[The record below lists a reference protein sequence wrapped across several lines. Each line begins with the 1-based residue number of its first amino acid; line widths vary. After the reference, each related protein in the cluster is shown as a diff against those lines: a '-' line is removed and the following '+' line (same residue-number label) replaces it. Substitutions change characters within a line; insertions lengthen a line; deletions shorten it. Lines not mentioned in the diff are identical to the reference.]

1 MPVSIKSLVANSGLV
16 ALTFK
21 QKLDSVEDAGV
32 PIFPPTYPAPERGQ
46 HRFDTPYTVNETKE
60 GTRIC
65 DLDSVQSQ
73 ANRMEAAFTSDLGN
87 LVPQHMV
94 QAGNH
99 RIALTELPH
108 RIADASIRATDL
120 AGDIREGML
129 AISAGDP
136 APLAAIAPTS
146 LIYGVWDSRDTQVKL
161 PRAVRSEIR
170 AYDVSVF
177 TRSAQFTGA
186 FPKEALG
193 IEDKNWEKKGEHGA
207 AGVGFAPTPSVD
219 AHGGILVHGEII
231 HTASVLLNVLRKY
244 RTTDG
249 SDILPNYLLGLTLG
263 GLLVGGRDY
272 NLRSGCCLVPAAPAE
287 WQTVDRNGERQS
299 IEVDEN
305 AVINELHV
313 GAEAWAACVSIR
325 LGGEPVAHEYDAN
338 SGRAMF
344 PRSKE

>member
-1 MPVSIKSLVANSGLV
+1 MPVSIRSLVANSGLV

-21 QKLDSVEDAGV
+21 QKLKSIEGPGV

-46 HRFDTPYTVNETKE
+46 HRFDTPYTVNLTKE

-73 ANRMEAAFTSDLGN
+73 ANRMETAFTSDLADF
-87 LVPQHMV
+87 VPQHMV
-94 QAGNH
+94 QADTH
-99 RIALTELPH
+99 QVSLTELPH

-120 AGDIREGML
+120 ASDIRDGML

-136 APLAAIAPTS
+136 VPLTAIAPTS

-186 FPKEALG
+186 FPKEALDIG
-193 IEDKNWEKKGEHGA
+193 DTVWSKKGEHGA

-219 AHGGILVHGEII
+219 AHGGVLVHGEIV

-249 SDILPNYLLGLTLG
+249 SDVLPNYLLGLTLG
-263 GLLVGGRDY
+263 GLLIGGRDY

-305 AVINELHV
+305 AVINELHDV
-313 GAEAWAACVSIR
+313 ARDWAECANIR
-325 LGGEPVAHEYDAN
+325 LGGEPEVHEYDAN
-338 SGRAMF
+338 LGRAMF

>member
-16 ALTFK
+16 ALTFR
-21 QKLDSVEDAGV
+21 QKLDSVEDPGV
-32 PIFPPTYPAPERGQ
+32 PVFPPTYPAPERGP
-46 HRFDTPYTVNETKE
+46 HRFGTPYTVNETKE

-73 ANRMEAAFTSDLGN
+73 ANRMETAFTSDLAD

-99 RIALTELPH
+99 RVALTELPH

-120 AGDIREGML
+120 AGNIHDGML
-129 AISAGDP
+129 AISAGNP
-136 APLAAIAPTS
+136 VPLATIAPTS

-186 FPKEALG
+186 FPREGLG
-193 IEDKNWEKKGEHGA
+193 IDDRTWSKKGEHGA
-207 AGVGFAPTPSVD
+207 AGVGFAPTPSID

-231 HTASVLLNVLRKY
+231 HTASVLLNVLRKC
-244 RTTDG
+244 RTPDG
-249 SDILPNYLLGLTLG
+249 SDVLPNYLLGLTLG
-263 GLLVGGRDY
+263 GLLIGGRDY

-287 WQTVDRNGERQS
+287 WQAVDRNGERQS

-305 AVINELHV
+305 AVITELHV
-313 GAEAWAACVSIR
+313 VARAWAAYANIR
-325 LGGEPVAHEYDAN
+325 LGGEPEIHEYDADL
-338 SGRAMF
+338 GRAMF
-344 PRSKE
+344 PRQ

>member
-16 ALTFK
+16 ALTFR
-21 QKLDSVEDAGV
+21 QKLDSVEGPGV
-32 PIFPPTYPAPERGQ
+32 PVFPPTYPAPERGP
-46 HRFDTPYTVNETKE
+46 HRFGTPYTVNETKE

-73 ANRMEAAFTSDLGN
+73 ANRMETAFTSDLAD

-99 RIALTELPH
+99 RVALTELPH

-120 AGDIREGML
+120 TSDIRDGML
-129 AISAGDP
+129 AISAGNP
-136 APLAAIAPTS
+136 VPLATIAPTS

-177 TRSAQFTGA
+177 TRSAQFSGT
-186 FPKEALG
+186 FSRESLG
-193 IEDKNWEKKGEHGA
+193 IDEKIWRKKEHGA
-207 AGVGFAPTPSVD
+207 ADVGLAPALSVD

-244 RTTDG
+244 RTADG
-249 SDILPNYLLGLTLG
+249 SDVLPNYLLGLTLG
-263 GLLVGGRDY
+263 GLLIGGRDY

-287 WQTVDRNGERQS
+287 WQTIDRNGERQS
-299 IEVDEN
+299 IEVDES

-313 GAEAWAACVSIR
+313 VARAWAACTSVR
-325 LGGEPVAHEYDAN
+325 LGGEPEIHEYDAN
-338 SGRAMF
+338 LGRAMF
-344 PRSKE
+344 A

>member
-1 MPVSIKSLVANSGLV
+1 MPASIKSLVADSGLV

-21 QKLDSVEDAGV
+21 QELDSVEGPGV

-46 HRFDTPYTVNETKE
+46 HRFGTPYTVNETKG
-60 GTRIC
+60 GTWIC

-73 ANRMEAAFTSDLGN
+73 ANRMEAVFTSDLADI
-87 LVPQHMV
+87 VPRHIV

-99 RIALTELPH
+99 QVSLTELPH

-120 AGDIREGML
+120 AADIRDGML
-129 AISAGDP
+129 AVSAGDP
-136 APLAAIAPTS
+136 VPLATIAPTS
-146 LIYGVWDSRDTQVKL
+146 LVYGAWDSRDTQVKL

-186 FPKEALG
+186 FPKESFG
-193 IEDKNWEKKGEHGA
+193 IDDRTWNKKGEHGA

-249 SDILPNYLLGLTLG
+249 SDVLPNYLLGLTLG
-263 GLLVGGRDY
+263 GLLIGGRDY

-287 WQTVDRNGERQS
+287 WQTVDRNGERRL

-305 AVINELHV
+305 AVGHELRDM
-313 GAEAWAACVSIR
+313 ARAWAANASVQ
-325 LGGEPVAHEYDAN
+325 LGGEPKVHEYDAN
-338 SGRAMF
+338 VGRAMF
-344 PRSKE
+344 AEKKG

>member
-16 ALTFK
+16 ALTFR
-21 QKLDSVEDAGV
+21 QKLDSIEDSGV
-32 PIFPPTYPAPERGQ
+32 PVFPPTYPAPERGP
-46 HRFDTPYTVNETKE
+46 HRFGTPYTVNETKE

-73 ANRMEAAFTSDLGN
+73 ANRMETAFTNDLAD
-87 LVPQHMV
+87 LIPQHMV

-99 RIALTELPH
+99 QVALTELPH

-120 AGDIREGML
+120 TSDIRDGML
-129 AISAGDP
+129 AISAGNP
-136 APLAAIAPTS
+136 VPLATIAPTS

-170 AYDVSVF
+170 ACDVSVF
-177 TRSAQFTGA
+177 TRSAQFSGT
-186 FPKEALG
+186 FSRESLG
-193 IEDKNWEKKGEHGA
+193 IDEKIWRKKEHGA
-207 AGVGFAPTPSVD
+207 ADVGLAPALSVD

-244 RTTDG
+244 RTADG
-249 SDILPNYLLGLTLG
+249 SDVLPNYLLGLTLG
-263 GLLVGGRDY
+263 GLLIGGRDY

-287 WQTVDRNGERQS
+287 WQTIDRNGERQS

-305 AVINELHV
+305 VVINELRV
-313 GAEAWAACVSIR
+313 VARAWAACASIR
-325 LGGEPVAHEYDAN
+325 LGGEPEIHEYDAN
-338 SGRAMF
+338 LGRAMF
-344 PRSKE
+344 A